1 MILPCAIS
9 KINSGKRKINPN
21 EQIMWTR
28 VSKEILKVLFFKYA
42 EYIPQ
47 AIIAPIINKSPLL
60 KFKVSKILRS
70 SLVIIARIPNIEI
83 NNPDIWKIFVF
94 SIFNKK
100 QTKIIVTGIA
110 VLKSDAL
117 ITWV

>member
-1 MILPCAIS
+1 
-9 KINSGKRKINPN
+9 
-21 EQIMWTR
+21 MWTSA
-28 VSKEILKVLFFKYA
+28 SKDTSKVLFLKYA

-60 KFKVSKILRS
+60 KSKESKILRS
-70 SLVIIARIPNIEI
+70 SLVIIAIIPKTEI